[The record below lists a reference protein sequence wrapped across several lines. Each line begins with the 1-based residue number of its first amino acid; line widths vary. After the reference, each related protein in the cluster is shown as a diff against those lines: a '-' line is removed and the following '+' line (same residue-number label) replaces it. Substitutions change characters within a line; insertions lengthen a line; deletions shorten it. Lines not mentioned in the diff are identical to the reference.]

1 MRLSRESILSCL
13 EQEPLAAVLAGIT
26 QWPPKKAV
34 SPLLGSLYQGDARIR
49 WHAVSALG
57 AVVAALAE
65 EDREAARTVVRRLT
79 WSLNDESGGVGWGAP
94 EALAEI
100 LAGHEELAREYGH
113 ILISYMRPGGSYLE
127 HPALQRGLMW
137 GMGRVVQIRPSL
149 LAEAGV
155 PALLTPYLDS
165 PDPEVRG
172 LAARALGLLRLEAAK
187 EKLASLRGDGA
198 EFLLYDRGNLATVTV
213 GGLAEAALALIG

>member
-13 EQEPLAAVLAGIT
+13 EQEPLTAVLAGIR
-26 QWPPKKAV
+26 QWPPRSVV
-34 SPLLGSLYQGDARIR
+34 SPLIGCLFHGNPRTR

-65 EDREAARTVVRRLT
+65 EDGEAARTVMRRLT

-100 LAGHEELAREYGH
+100 LAGHEGLAGEYGH
-113 ILISYMRPGGSYLE
+113 ILISYIRPGGSYLE

-137 GMGRVVQIRPSL
+137 GMGRVAQIRPGF
-149 LAEAGV
+149 LAEADA
-155 PALLTPYLDS
+155 PAHLPAYLDS

-172 LAARALGLLRLEAAK
+172 LAARALGLLRLETARD
-187 EKLASLRGDGA
+187 KLASLRGDGA
-198 EFLLYDRGNLATVTV
+198 EFILYDQGELTTVTV
-213 GGLAEAALALIG
+213 GGLAEAALALID